1 MATVIPTKANT
12 TSTLAAGSRL
22 RFRLARLTPLWMLLP
37 SLAVLLVIQ
46 VYPTLY
52 SIYLS
57 LNRIRSSQVTW
68 VGLRNY
74 ERLLSDSRF
83 TDSLVVSLKFVGI
96 YVIVTLALSMLI
108 ALLLN
113 QRAKFNSVY
122 LVLLFVPWVIS
133 DVVGGTIFRWLF
145 QQDYGLVQS
154 WINPFVNNVTLYSN
168 PTGALAI
175 VTIASV
181 WRSLAFTSLLFLAA
195 LQNVPPEV
203 LESAA
208 LDGAGRLNMFT
219 RIIFPMISPTFV
231 VAMIL
236 TTIGGLNSVG
246 LIQTLTGGGPGGATT
261 TAGVYLYQVGWK
273 FGDFGLGAATSVILF
288 LINLVLTLAF
298 LRLQS
303 NDH

>member
-1 MATVIPTKANT
+1 MATLLPTKLNT
-12 TSTLAAGSRL
+12 TSTVATGSRL
-22 RFRLARLTPLWMLLP
+22 RFRIARLTPLWMLLP
-37 SLAVLLVIQ
+37 SLVILLVIQ

-57 LNRIRSSQVTW
+57 LNRIKGSQMTW

-74 ERLLSDSRF
+74 ERLLADSRF
-83 TDSLVVSLKFVGI
+83 IDSLTVSFKFVSI
-96 YVIVTLALSMLI
+96 YVVVTLALSMLI
-108 ALLLN
+108 AILLN
-113 QRAKFNSVY
+113 QRAKFNSIY

-154 WINPFVNNVTLYSN
+154 WVNPFVNNVTMYSN
-168 PTGALAI
+168 PSGALAI
-175 VTIASV
+175 VLIASV

-195 LQNVPPEV
+195 LQNIPNEI

-208 LDGAGRLNMFT
+208 LDGADRVSMFT
-219 RIIFPMISPTFV
+219 RIIFPMISATFV

-246 LIQTLTGGGPGGATT
+246 LMQTLTGGGPGGATT

-303 NDH
+303 NDG